1 MVASRRGHVVGVSNV
16 FATADPDRLWQ
27 EIPTAVAG
35 HFPDLPLVGY
45 ERDGSLA
52 AARRAGFVRVGPLR
66 VWLAD

>member
-1 MVASRRGHVVGVSNV
+1 VVASRRGHVVGVSNV

-27 EIPTAVAG
+27 EIPT